1 MTDQRPLGTVLT
13 AMVTPMHDDG
23 SIDID
28 GAVKVAEYLLAHGS
42 DGLVISGTTG
52 EAPTTHAPEKVEL
65 TTALVEAV
73 GDRATIIAG
82 AGSNDT
88 AHAIMM
94 AQQAQECGA
103 HGVLAL
109 TPYYSKPSDVGVLA
123 HFEAI
128 AGATDLPIMLYDI
141 PGRTAKPISDRV
153 LDAIAERENVVAVK
167 DATGDIAQARD
178 RIARTGLAW
187 YSGDDPLTL
196 DFLRAGAVGVVS
208 VASHAI
214 GESIARMIAAH
225 DAGDDAA
232 AQAELDSQQAA
243 IEAIMGGGLGAVTAK
258 AAMEALGVI
267 ASRHMRLPHVTFD
280 DAEYTSFVALLRQ
293 AGVPVEH

>member
-1 MTDQRPLGTVLT
+1 MNDQRPLGTVLT